1 MALPE
6 RAQDKLLRESR
17 GVSGHEQLAQAAA
30 HGERFSPDTAK
41 RVSQRIADAVRAG
54 LPAANLYDE
63 DKMTPR
69 LIREALFAA
78 RGNRTHYACIFL
90 HGSPIRRPLASALAA
105 EVEDIGL
112 DDPLTSRFARVLR
125 YLASPLQEEQMLGW
139 LPKAPPGV
147 ARDLALGLGHVDSNR
162 SLDEIVPLITGDR
175 SLLDRALLYGLGMR
189 QASALSLVA
198 ADEKQRAHVRAGA
211 EWWLRQGGAVRS

>member
-1 MALPE
+1 
-6 RAQDKLLRESR
+6 
-17 GVSGHEQLAQAAA
+17 
-30 HGERFSPDTAK
+30 
-41 RVSQRIADAVRAG
+41 
-54 LPAANLYDE
+54 
-63 DKMTPR
+63 
-69 LIREALFAA
+69 
-78 RGNRTHYACIFL
+78 
-90 HGSPIRRPLASALAA
+90 
-105 EVEDIGL
+105 
-112 DDPLTSRFARVLR
+112 
-125 YLASPLQEEQMLGW
+125 MLGW